1 MFLPILLRYN
11 LHTIRCTHFNST
23 YQWVLTKL
31 YTCETTTMRYKYFYH
46 SPKLSCVPSQTAK
59 LPSPV
64 LGNQCSAIDLDCFFL
79 ESHTNESIRYVLFCF
94 RLFSLNIL
102 LGFNH
107 AILFLSP
114 LLSIVEYSVV
124 WIYHNLFINSP
135 ISDLP
140 GVPSLRLLQIKLLWT
155 LKRYSLG
162 GDIFVGTTGIYGK
175 CMLNFVRNCK
185 TVF

>member
-1 MFLPILLRYN
+1 MPIWLGYN
-11 LHTIRCTHFNST
+11 LHTIKCTHFKST

-31 YTCETTTMRYKYFYH
+31 YICETTTMRYKYFYH
-46 SPKLSCVPSQTAK
+46 SQKLPCAPSQTAK

-64 LGNQCSAIDLDCFFL
+64 WGNHCFAIDLDCFFL
-79 ESHTNESIRYVLFCF
+79 ESHTNESTQCILFCF
-94 RLFSLNIL
+94 QLFSLNIL

-114 LLSIVEYSVV
+114 FLFIVEYSIV
-124 WIYHNLFINSP
+124 WIYHNLFINSS

-140 GVPSLRLLQIKLLWT
+140 GVSSLRLLQIKLLWT
-155 LKRYSLG
+155 LKWYSLG
-162 GDIFVGTTGIYGK
+162 GDIFEGTTEIYGK
-175 CMLNFVRNCK
+175 CMLNFMRNCK